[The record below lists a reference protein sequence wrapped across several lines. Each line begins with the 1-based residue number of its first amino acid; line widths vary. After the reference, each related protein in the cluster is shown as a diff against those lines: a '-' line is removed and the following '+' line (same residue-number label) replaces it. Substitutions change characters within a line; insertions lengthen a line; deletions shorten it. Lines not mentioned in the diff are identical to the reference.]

1 MAEKYT
7 TAQII
12 EALREKHGNMSAAA
26 RFLNCSR
33 NTISRY
39 IEQYPTVKA
48 VADEERETLIDF
60 AENQLFQQVKDGNI
74 TAIIFTLKTIGKSRG
89 YVERQELTGKDGEGV
104 TIKVEY
110 VNTPYTTAE
119 LPSGASG
126 NPSKP

>member
-7 TAQII
+7 TAKMI
-12 EALREKHGNMSAAA
+12 EALREKHGNLSAAA
-26 RFLNCSR
+26 RYLNCSR

-60 AENQLFQQVKDGNI
+60 AENQLFQQVKEGNI

-89 YVERQELTGKDGEGV
+89 YAERQEVTGADG
-104 TIKVEY
+104 
-110 VNTPYTTAE
+110 
-119 LPSGASG
+119 GAVLVKWDDE
-126 NPSKP
+126 NND

>member
-7 TAQII
+7 TAKMI
-12 EALREKHGNMSAAA
+12 EALREKHGNLSAAA

-39 IEQYPTVKA
+39 IDQYPTVKS

-74 TAIIFTLKTIGKSRG
+74 TAIIFTLKTIGKHRG
-89 YVERQELTGKDGEGV
+89 YVERQEVTGADG
-104 TIKVEY
+104 
-110 VNTPYTTAE
+110 
-119 LPSGASG
+119 GAVIVRWDDE
-126 NPSKP
+126 NND

>member
-12 EALREKHGNMSAAA
+12 EALREKHGNMAAAA

-39 IEQYPTVKA
+39 IEQYPTVKS

-89 YVERQELTGKDGEGV
+89 YVERQEVTGADGG
-104 TIKVEY
+104 KVQIEY
-110 VNTPYTTAE
+110 VNDWRGDE
-119 LPSGASG
+119 
-126 NPSKP
+126 

>member
-12 EALREKHGNMSAAA
+12 EALREKHGNMAAAA

-39 IEQYPTVKA
+39 IDQYPTVKV

-60 AENQLFQQVKDGNI
+60 AENQLFKQVQDGNI
-74 TAIIFTLKTIGKSRG
+74 TAIIFTLKTIGKYRG
-89 YVERQELTGKDGEGV
+89 YVERQEVTGADSSP
-104 TIKVEY
+104 I
-110 VNTPYTTAE
+110 E
-119 LPSGASG
+119 LIVKYADKKPSGE
-126 NPSKP
+126 

>member
-39 IEQYPTVKA
+39 IEQYPTVKV

-60 AENQLFQQVKDGNI
+60 AENQLFKQVQDGNI

-89 YVERQELTGKDGEGV
+89 YVERQEVTGANGKPVETKITEIVIRKEVDGDP
-104 TIKVEY
+104 TID
-110 VNTPYTTAE
+110 
-119 LPSGASG
+119 
-126 NPSKP
+126 